1 MTAKHGLAYCCLD
14 DFSDLAPTSL
24 NNALQILERLSSLRF
39 DSTIDKCTSLGIE
52 AEASRDEDKR
62 WADDGL
68 AIWPNG
74 LGCICDTILLRHQ
87 NRDSTRLTL
96 RGDFYEGRVCSDAGH
111 VAYREWRII
120 SVTLTY
126 SESYHLRVLCRM
138 ETRSSTPGRVPVSR
152 GQAALR
158 EHLCQLQSEA
168 LILRP
173 SSIKFFSYLYILFF
187 SV

>member
-1 MTAKHGLAYCCLD
+1 MLPKKLLIDRVDCSKVIHVLQKNLSDSVNTPRQDQPVTAKHGLAYRCLD

-74 LGCICDTILLRHQ
+74 LGCICDTILSRHQ
-87 NRDSTRLTL
+87 NRDSTRHGRASAYLLSVET
-96 RGDFYEGRVCSDAGH
+96 FMSEGCVVILDMS
-111 VAYREWRII
+111 RI
-120 SVTLTY
+120 
-126 SESYHLRVLCRM
+126 ESKGLSWG
-138 ETRSSTPGRVPVSR
+138 E
-152 GQAALR
+152 Q
-158 EHLCQLQSEA
+158 
-168 LILRP
+168 
-173 SSIKFFSYLYILFF
+173 YL
-187 SV
+187 

>member
-111 VAYREWRII
+111 VAYREWRTI
-120 SVTLTY
+120 SVMFERVFDEASLTY
-126 SESYHLRVLCRM
+126 SESYHLRLRVLCRM
-138 ETRSSTPGRVPVSR
+138 DPIVAALVVGRPGRVPVSR
-152 GQAALR
+152 DRRRCGN
-158 EHLCQLQSEA
+158 
-168 LILRP
+168 I
-173 SSIKFFSYLYILFF
+173 
-187 SV
+187 SVSCSRRH